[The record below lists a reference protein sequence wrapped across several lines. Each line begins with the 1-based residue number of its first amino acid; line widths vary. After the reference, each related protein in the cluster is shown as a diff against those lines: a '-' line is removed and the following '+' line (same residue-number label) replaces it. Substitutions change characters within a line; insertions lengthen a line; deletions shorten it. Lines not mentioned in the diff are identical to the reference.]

1 MFAESGSTK
10 VIEGTTGR
18 RKVLLALAL
27 LAAAAMTAIGL
38 MAAPASSEAAK
49 KPKKSSII
57 KVMTRNVYL
66 GADLGDAIA
75 APSTEA
81 FLRANGAILRQVDGN
96 AFPVRAKGLA
106 QEIRSKK
113 PDLVGLQEVAKW
125 SIGPPELAVINDPT
139 QSTATTVKYD
149 YLKELMTEINR
160 GRDLYR
166 VVRVTD
172 EFDFEAPA
180 DYNLATP
187 NLLDLNGRLTMRDVI
202 IARTSSGPK
211 VSTRKPK
218 GGNYSTLYRPV
229 ISGIQ
234 INVARGW
241 NSVEARV
248 GNSPWFTFVNT
259 HLEAFGDDKNK
270 VVDCM
275 TAPAPAYVNNQV
287 SIRCQQ
293 AKELYNTVIKKS
305 KLPVIAVGDF
315 NSDDRTV
322 VDANCPSP
330 ENTAGTLPGGN
341 GGLCGDTF
349 AYNAL
354 KKLGMRNV
362 STYKP
367 LSCCLNTADL
377 IAVGGGGS
385 RSDFD
390 THIDHILTDQP
401 ARKVKMIGSAVTG
414 LSPENGYWNSD
425 HAGVFSKLRMQG

>member
-1 MFAESGSTK
+1 MNVDSGST
-10 VIEGTTGR
+10 GTVNIRGR
-18 RKVLLALAL
+18 ILLALAL
-27 LAAAAMTAIGL
+27 LAAATMTAIGL
-38 MAAPASSEAAK
+38 MAPSSSDAAK
-49 KPKKSSII
+49 KSATV

-66 GADLGDAIA
+66 GADLADAIA
-75 APSTEA
+75 ATSSAA
-81 FLRANGAILRQVDGN
+81 FFQANGAILRQVDGN

-106 QEIRSKK
+106 GEIRSKM

-125 SIGPPELAVINDPT
+125 SIGPPNLAVINDPS

-149 YLKELMTEINR
+149 YLEELMAEINK
-160 GRDLYR
+160 GKKLYK
-166 VVRVTD
+166 VIKVTE

-180 DYNLATP
+180 NYEETYPDV
-187 NLLDLNGRLTMRDVI
+187 NGRLTMRDVI
-202 IARTSSGPK
+202 IARTSN
-211 VSTRKPK
+211 VRTRKPK
-218 GGNYSTLYRPV
+218 GGNYSTLFRPV
-229 ISGIQ
+229 VSGIQ

-259 HLEAFGDDKNK
+259 HLEAFGDDKNG

-275 TAPAPAYVNNQV
+275 TKPAPAYATNQV
-287 SIRCQQ
+287 SIRCLQ

-322 VDANCPSP
+322 VDANCPSAANKA
-330 ENTAGTLPGGN
+330 NTLVGGN

-367 LSCCLNTADL
+367 LSCCLNTPDL
-377 IAVGGGGS
+377 IAADGGGS

-401 ARKVKMIGSAVTG
+401 AKKVKLVGSAVTG

-425 HAGVFSKLRMQG
+425 HAGVFSKLKMQG

>member
-1 MFAESGSTK
+1 MFGESG
-10 VIEGTTGR
+10 VFGAGEGATWRLRFLFAATVLAGLIATTIIG
-18 RKVLLALAL
+18 VGASEP
-27 LAAAAMTAIGL
+27 AAAA
-38 MAAPASSEAAK
+38 K
-49 KPKKSSII
+49 KAKKSSVV

-66 GADLGDAIA
+66 GADLTGAIN
-75 APSTEA
+75 APNAGA
-81 FLRANGAILRQVDGN
+81 FFAANGAILRQVDGN

-106 QEIRSKK
+106 GEIRSKK
-113 PDLVGLQEVAKW
+113 PDLVGLQEVARW
-125 SIGPPELAVINDPT
+125 AVGPPNLAVISDPS

-149 YLKELMTEINR
+149 FLEELMGEINK
-160 GRDLYR
+160 GKDLYR
-166 VVRVTD
+166 VVRITQ

-180 DYNLATP
+180 YYEKPYADI
-187 NLLDLNGRLTMRDVI
+187 NGRLTMRDVI
-202 IARTSSGPK
+202 IARVSSGPK
-211 VSTRKPK
+211 VRTRKPK
-218 GGNYSTLYRPV
+218 GGNYSTLYKPV
-229 ISGIQ
+229 VGG
-234 INVARGW
+234 VPVTVTRGW
-241 NSVEARV
+241 NSVEAKV

-259 HLEAFGDDKNK
+259 HLEAFGDDKNE

-275 TAPAPAYVNNQV
+275 TAPAPAYATNQV

-293 AKELYNTVIKKS
+293 AKELFNTVIKKS

-322 VDANCPSP
+322 LDANCPSAA
-330 ENTAGTLPGGN
+330 NTDGSLVGNN

-377 IAVGGGGS
+377 IAADGGGS

-390 THIDHILTDQP
+390 HHIDHILTDQP

-425 HAGVFSKLRMQG
+425 HAGVFSKLKMQG